1 MQLLENVQTGAE
13 TLVERLLRALEAGR
27 DAGGQ
32 ADAETG
38 KHFPELS
45 SALYVV
51 DGQHAYPQADLRSA
65 GEILISDQ
73 LGYGGK
79 ATQAKG
85 YREGIGMSSVTPHI
99 LPKLHSLPT
108 TLPLEGTVRIELEEG
123 VPIFRASETVQA
135 RIETLL
141 EKQHTQQL
149 SQREEQ
155 ELDAYEEIDD
165 YLSLLNRLVRNLPQP
180 QSE

>member
-1 MQLLENVQTGAE
+1 
-13 TLVERLLRALEAGR
+13 
-27 DAGGQ
+27 
-32 ADAETG
+32 
-38 KHFPELS
+38 
-45 SALYVV
+45 
-51 DGQHAYPQADLRSA
+51 
-65 GEILISDQ
+65 
-73 LGYGGK
+73 
-79 ATQAKG
+79 
-85 YREGIGMSSVTPHI
+85 MSSVTPHI